1 MGSLTEIPSRS
12 WKRIE
17 AVFLG
22 DCDRSKLATSEGTH
36 ALDERSVQRP
46 RETPVP

>member
-1 MGSLTEIPSRS
+1 MGSLTKIPSRS

-22 DCDRSKLATSEGTH
+22 DVIARSSRHPRAH

-46 RETPVP
+46 RETTVP

>member
-17 AVFLG
+17 AVFLDDVIARARDIRG
-22 DCDRSKLATSEGTH
+22 H
-36 ALDERSVQRP
+36 ACAR
-46 RETPVP
+46 